1 VNHLKILLV
10 DDDASFAQQTAE
22 ALRGEGHRVWVST
35 SGASAIELAPE
46 LRPDVVLLEID
57 LRDASGYEV
66 ARALRKNVPPTTP
79 IIAVTGLRQATLAEE
94 LDLLLN
100 KPIPCE
106 LFGGLLEYMRR
117 RRQQIVENRKTR

>member
-1 VNHLKILLV
+1 MNHLKILLV

-22 ALRGEGHRVWVST
+22 ALRGERHRVWVST